1 MYVPSQN
8 LPQVQTDLARVKQNP
23 QEKVSEYGLRV
34 KKILQ
39 KAQELISENF
49 TPLIAHGIIE
59 GTVNTAVECFT
70 LGLNSEI
77 AMQMIGKNSPNL
89 EAAIN
94 TAMVCEWHV
103 QQRKELH
110 GEKIDGS
117 RKRTYCHISEPQDE
131 LEPGNKKRKCYECD
145 VQGHIARNCQ
155 RRLKSG
161 KHCNFCQMRGHTL
174 EECRKRPRTDV
185 LPPNFPSNNMR
196 NNLTIIIRIL

>member
-1 MYVPSQN
+1 MLAELKVVFSPSQN

-23 QEKVSEYGLRV
+23 QEKVAEYGLRV

-49 TPLIAHGIIE
+49 TPLISRSMIE
-59 GTVNTAVECFT
+59 ETVNTAVECFT

-94 TAMVCEWHV
+94 TAMVCERHV

-110 GEKIDGS
+110 GEKIDES
-117 RKRTYCHISEPQDE
+117 RKRAYCHISEPQDE
-131 LEPGNKKRKCYECD
+131 LAPGNKKCKCYPCG

-155 RRLKSG
+155 RR
-161 KHCNFCQMRGHTL
+161 
-174 EECRKRPRTDV
+174 
-185 LPPNFPSNNMR
+185 FPSNNMQQPHYSNPNPLNFNIVGR
-196 NNLTIIIRIL
+196 PGVTTNQLNPNYPAPKP